1 MYAANNITLPTKEE
15 VGEILNMVK
24 RHYLRHPLITEDG
37 TIYSYQQIR
46 ADSVCEMVS
55 YCIEKQILDALVY
68 LYNNWYNHKNSK
80 IWMRSAKE
88 DSVCRYRTSM
98 FAESHYRILKRDYF
112 AQFGRP
118 VIFIV

>member
-1 MYAANNITLPTKEE
+1 LPTKNEI
-15 VGEILNMVK
+15 GEILSMV
-24 RHYLRHPLITEDG
+24 RGHYLRHPLIPADG

-46 ADSVCEMVS
+46 ANSVSEMVN
-55 YCIEKQILDALVY
+55 YCIEKKILDALVY
-68 LYNNWYNHKNSK
+68 LYKHWYEDKKSK

-88 DSVCRYRTSM
+88 ESVCRYRTSM

-118 VIFIV
+118 VICILLNELES

>member
-1 MYAANNITLPTKEE
+1 MPTKNEI
-15 VGEILNMVK
+15 GEILSMV
-24 RHYLRHPLITEDG
+24 RGHYLRHPLIPADG

-46 ADSVCEMVS
+46 ANSVSEMVN
-55 YCIEKQILDALVY
+55 YCIEKKILDALVY
-68 LYNNWYNHKNSK
+68 LYKHWYEDKKSK

-88 DSVCRYRTSM
+88 ESVCRYRTSM

-118 VIFIV
+118 VICILLNELES